1 MPACLFHDFIYGD
14 PFYIRIC
21 YQTVYRLA
29 LASMI
34 CMWPIHQEPRVGQLG
49 LNFEINSPHSHPPKY
64 CCPP

>member
-29 LASMI
+29 LASLDM
-34 CMWPIHQEPRVGQLG
+34 HVA
-49 LNFEINSPHSHPPKY
+49 HPSGAQSRSIRAQF
-64 CCPP
+64 